1 MTPSSPKKTFNW
13 RALRRVIQH
22 VGPYRGRFAVTGLL
36 VLLLAGLAPVRPWL
50 IGGAI
55 DQEMANGDLQGLLH
69 IFAFIIGLLAIEA
82 VLQFYQTYLANY
94 VAQSVTL
101 DLRSRLYE
109 HVLGFRLRFFDQT
122 PVGTFV
128 TRMVSDIDGIA
139 RVFSQGLLNI
149 VGDVLRLIVVIV
161 VMLLTNWKLSLIV
174 LLPIPILL
182 FATKV
187 FQRVVKQA
195 FVDVRNMVSKL
206 NVFVQEHV
214 TGMSVVQI
222 FNREKREKEKFDA
235 INQKH
240 KTANI
245 RTIWAFSI
253 FFPVVELLSAGS
265 VALLLWWGM
274 RDVAQGVTEGVGQL
288 MQFTLYI
295 FMLYRPIRQLAD
307 RFTVLQEGVVN
318 AERVFKLY
326 DREEHIVQTGDL
338 NPETLKGDLEFKDLW
353 FAYNDEEEADY
364 DWVIRGL
371 DLKVKAG
378 QTVAFVGATGAGK
391 SSVINILSRFY
402 EFQKGS
408 VSIDGHSIRD
418 LHLSAI
424 RKHVAV
430 VLQDVFLFSDTI
442 FNNVTLGDPSITRE
456 DVIAAS
462 KAVGAHG
469 FISNLPG
476 AYDYD
481 VKERG
486 AQLSV
491 GQRQLVAFIRAYV
504 YNPSILVLDEAT
516 SSVDTESEML
526 IQDAIDKLTEG
537 RTSIVIAHR
546 LSTIQ
551 KADNIVVLEKGRIRE
566 QGSHEELLALKGHY
580 HKLFELQFQD

>member
-1 MTPSSPKKTFNW
+1 MAQPTSKKTFNW
-13 RALRRVIQH
+13 RALRRVVLH
-22 VGPYRGRFAVTGLL
+22 VRPYRSRFALTGFL

-50 IGGAI
+50 IGKAI
-55 DQEMANGDLQGLLH
+55 DEDMATGNLEGLMHL
-69 IFAFIIGLLAIEA
+69 FAMVMGLLAIEA
-82 VLQFYQTYLANY
+82 VLQFYQTYIANY

-149 VGDVLRLIVVIV
+149 VGDLLRLVVVIA

-182 FATKV
+182 LATRL

-222 FNREKREKEKFDA
+222 FNREEREREKFDA
-235 INQKH
+235 INRKH
-240 KTANI
+240 KSANI

-274 RDVAQGVTEGVGQL
+274 RDVAQGVTVGVGQL

-338 NPETLKGDLEFKDLW
+338 QPGPLKGDLAFEDVW
-353 FAYNDEEEADY
+353 FAYNDEEKDKH

-391 SSVINILSRFY
+391 SSIINILSRFY
-402 EFQKGS
+402 EFQKGE

-418 LHLSAI
+418 LHLSTI
-424 RKHVAV
+424 RKQVAV

-442 FNNVTLGDPSITRE
+442 YNNVTLGDSSISRE
-456 DVIAAS
+456 DVIRAS

-469 FISNLPG
+469 FISQLPG
-476 AYDYD
+476 QYDYD

-526 IQDAIDKLTEG
+526 IQSAIDKLTQG

-551 KADNIVVLEKGRIRE
+551 KADKIVVLDKGRIRE
-566 QGSHEELLALKGHY
+566 QGSHEELLQAKGHY

>member
-1 MTPSSPKKTFNW
+1 MLW
-13 RALRRVIQH
+13 RVIDQ
-22 VGPYRGRFAVTGLL
+22 VKPYRGRFILTGVFVL
-36 VLLLAGLAPVRPWL
+36 VLAGLAPVRPYL
-50 IGGAI
+50 IGRAM
-55 DQEMANGDLQGLLH
+55 DVEMASGDLPGLLN
-69 IFAFIIGLLAIEA
+69 IFALVVGLLVIESIF
-82 VLQFYQTYLANY
+82 QFYQTYLANY

-101 DLRSRLYE
+101 DLRSRLYD

-128 TRMVSDIDGIA
+128 TRLVSDIDGIA

-149 VGDVLRLIVVIV
+149 VGDVLRLIVVII
-161 VMLLTNWKLSLIV
+161 VMLATNWKLSLIV

-182 FATKV
+182 FATRV

-214 TGMSVVQI
+214 TGMAVVQI
-222 FNREKREKEKFDA
+222 FNREKHERAQFEQLNRQHRK
-235 INQKH
+235 
-240 KTANI
+240 ANI

-253 FFPVVELLSAGS
+253 FFPVVELLSAAS

-274 RDVAQGVTEGVGQL
+274 GDVARGVTTGVGQL
-288 MQFTLYI
+288 MQFTLYV

-318 AERVFKLY
+318 AERVFKLF
-326 DREEHIVQTGDL
+326 DRGERIDQHGERY
-338 NPETLKGDLEFKDLW
+338 PEKIQGNITFDNVW
-353 FAYNDEEEADY
+353 FAYNDEAAEGEH
-364 DWVIRGL
+364 DWVIR
-371 DLKVKAG
+371 DLTLQVKAG

-402 EFQKGS
+402 EYQKGT
-408 VSIDGHSIRD
+408 VKVDDHSLRD
-418 LHLSAI
+418 LSLAAI
-424 RKHVAV
+424 RHHIAV
-430 VLQDVFLFSDTI
+430 VLQDVFLFSDSI
-442 FNNVTLGDPSITRE
+442 HNNVTLGDPSITRE
-456 DVIAAS
+456 QVIAAS
-462 KAVGAHG
+462 KAVGAHD
-469 FISNLPG
+469 FISKLPG
-476 AYDYD
+476 GYDYD

-516 SSVDTESEML
+516 SSVDTESELL
-526 IQDAIDKLTEG
+526 IQGAIEKLTQG
-537 RTSIVIAHR
+537 RTSIIIAHR

-551 KADNIVVLEKGRIRE
+551 EADNIIVLDEGRIRE
-566 QGSHEELLALKGHY
+566 QGSHAELLQQDGHY
-580 HKLFELQFQD
+580 RKLFELQFQD

>member
-1 MTPSSPKKTFNW
+1 M
-13 RALRRVIQH
+13 
-22 VGPYRGRFAVTGLL
+22 
-36 VLLLAGLAPVRPWL
+36 
-50 IGGAI
+50 
-55 DQEMANGDLQGLLH
+55 
-69 IFAFIIGLLAIEA
+69 
-82 VLQFYQTYLANY
+82 QFYQTYLANY

-307 RFTVLQEGVVN
+307 RFTVLQKVVVN
-318 AERVFKLY
+318 AERV
-326 DREEHIVQTGDL
+326 I
-338 NPETLKGDLEFKDLW
+338 
-353 FAYNDEEEADY
+353 
-364 DWVIRGL
+364 
-371 DLKVKAG
+371 
-378 QTVAFVGATGAGK
+378 
-391 SSVINILSRFY
+391 
-402 EFQKGS
+402 
-408 VSIDGHSIRD
+408 
-418 LHLSAI
+418 
-424 RKHVAV
+424 
-430 VLQDVFLFSDTI
+430 
-442 FNNVTLGDPSITRE
+442 
-456 DVIAAS
+456 
-462 KAVGAHG
+462 
-469 FISNLPG
+469 
-476 AYDYD
+476 
-481 VKERG
+481 
-486 AQLSV
+486 
-491 GQRQLVAFIRAYV
+491 
-504 YNPSILVLDEAT
+504 
-516 SSVDTESEML
+516 
-526 IQDAIDKLTEG
+526 
-537 RTSIVIAHR
+537 
-546 LSTIQ
+546 
-551 KADNIVVLEKGRIRE
+551 
-566 QGSHEELLALKGHY
+566 
-580 HKLFELQFQD
+580 

>member
-1 MTPSSPKKTFNW
+1 MLW
-13 RALRRVIQH
+13 RVIDQ
-22 VGPYRGRFAVTGLL
+22 VKPYRGRFILTGVFVL
-36 VLLLAGLAPVRPWL
+36 VLAGLAPVRPYL
-50 IGGAI
+50 IGRAM
-55 DQEMANGDLQGLLH
+55 DVEMASGDLPGLLN
-69 IFAFIIGLLAIEA
+69 IFALVVGLLVIESIF
-82 VLQFYQTYLANY
+82 QFYQTYLANY

-101 DLRSRLYE
+101 DLRSRLYD

-128 TRMVSDIDGIA
+128 TRLVSDIDGIA

-149 VGDVLRLIVVIV
+149 VGDVLRLIVVII
-161 VMLLTNWKLSLIV
+161 VMLATNWKLSLIV

-182 FATKV
+182 FATRV

-214 TGMSVVQI
+214 TGMAVVQI
-222 FNREKREKEKFDA
+222 FNREKHERAQFEQLNRQHRK
-235 INQKH
+235 
-240 KTANI
+240 ANI

-253 FFPVVELLSAGS
+253 FFPVVELLSAAS

-274 RDVAQGVTEGVGQL
+274 GDVARGVTTGVGQL
-288 MQFTLYI
+288 MQFTLYV

-318 AERVFKLY
+318 AERVFKLF
-326 DREEHIVQTGDL
+326 DRGERIDQHGERY
-338 NPETLKGDLEFKDLW
+338 PEKIQGNITFDNVW
-353 FAYNDEEEADY
+353 FAYNDEAAEGEH
-364 DWVIRGL
+364 DWVIR
-371 DLKVKAG
+371 DLTLQVKAG

-402 EFQKGS
+402 EYQKGT
-408 VSIDGHSIRD
+408 VKVDDHSLRD
-418 LHLSAI
+418 LSLAAI
-424 RKHVAV
+424 RHHIAV
-430 VLQDVFLFSDTI
+430 VLQDVFLFSDSI
-442 FNNVTLGDPSITRE
+442 HNNVTLGDPSITRE
-456 DVIAAS
+456 QVIAAS
-462 KAVGAHG
+462 KAVGAHD
-469 FISNLPG
+469 FISKQPG
-476 AYDYD
+476 GYDYD

-516 SSVDTESEML
+516 SSVDTESELL
-526 IQDAIDKLTEG
+526 IQGAIEKLTQG
-537 RTSIVIAHR
+537 RTSIIIAHR

-551 KADNIVVLEKGRIRE
+551 EADNIIVLDKGRIRE
-566 QGSHEELLALKGHY
+566 QGSHAELLQQDGHY
-580 HKLFELQFQD
+580 RKLFELQFQD